1 MFISALLLITLIHF
15 IAQRLCFKDLI
26 SVENLK
32 NRFIKIMTFNFS
44 HPDVFIYTYK
54 V

>member
-1 MFISALLLITLIHF
+1 MFISALILLILIHF

-26 SVENLK
+26 SVENLR
-32 NRFIKIMTFNFS
+32 NLFNKIMTFNVS
-44 HPDVFIYTYK
+44 HLDVFIYIYK